1 MMWIDKYKPK
11 LIEIPHKDQIKQIVD
26 CIKQKVP
33 ALIVGQTGV
42 GKTSTVHAIAKE
54 LGYDLLEINASDN
67 RDAASLD
74 NLLGNSLRQMS
85 LFMKPRLLFVDE
97 IDGLSG
103 MEDRGG
109 VNKLAELLE
118 KPNVGIIMSANSI
131 EDDKF
136 KKIKKLSQIINFEPV
151 QKNDIIAILEKICN
165 KEQLIFDKTT
175 LSSLARRC
183 NGDLR
188 AALIDLQVSSAIDNR
203 LNIMDL
209 DDREPTDAIQT
220 AMLLIFK
227 TRKID
232 ICHNAFD
239 NVDIDLNECMLW
251 MDQNIPEEY
260 LDPADIY
267 RAYNALSKADL
278 FRGRIMKWQ
287 YWRFL
292 VYQSFYLTA
301 GVALAKE
308 KKYERNVK
316 YKRTSRLLQIW
327 MANQRNMKKKSIAV
341 KLSSNVHRSIRSTIK
356 DFNYY
361 KRFIL
366 NESIMKELEL
376 SDDEIIYLNK

>member
-42 GKTSTVHAIAKE
+42 GKTSIVHAIAKE

-118 KPNVGIIMSANSI
+118 KPNVGIIMAANSI

-136 KKIKKLSQIINFEPV
+136 KKIKKLSQIINFEPI
-151 QKNDIIAILEKICN
+151 QKNDIITILEKICN

-232 ICHNAFD
+232 ICYRAFD
-239 NVDIDLNECMLW
+239 NVDLDLNECILW

-260 LDPADIY
+260 LDPMDLH
-267 RAYNALSKADL
+267 RAYNALSKADI

-308 KKYERNVK
+308 KKYERNVR
-316 YKRTSRLLQIW
+316 YKRTSRLLFIW